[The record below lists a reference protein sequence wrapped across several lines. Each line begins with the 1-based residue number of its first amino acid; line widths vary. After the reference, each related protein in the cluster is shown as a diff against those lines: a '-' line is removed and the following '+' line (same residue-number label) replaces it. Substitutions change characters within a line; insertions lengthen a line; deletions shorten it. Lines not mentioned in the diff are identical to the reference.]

1 MENNKKFN
9 ASEIVGVVASLV
21 YSLYYLRV
29 IYLPLW
35 QNFISYSSRSYTESA
50 VWDLVLIFLPNIP
63 LALFFT
69 FAPIRPKYKIILS
82 VWLIVVCLML
92 IYINNFRGITPVIY
106 MTPFLLPISFGLFK
120 YFKQE

>member
-35 QNFISYSSRSYTESA
+35 QSFISYSPRSYTESA
-50 VWDLVLIFLPNIP
+50 VWDLVLIFVPNIP

-82 VWLIVVCLML
+82 AWLIVVCSIL
-92 IYINNFRGITPVIY
+92 IFTNNFHGIIPVIY
-106 MTPFLLPISFGLFK
+106 MTPFLSPIAFGLFK
-120 YFKQE
+120 YFQQE

>member
-9 ASEIVGVVASLV
+9 ASEIVGFVVSLV

-35 QNFISYSSRSYTESA
+35 QNFISYSSQSYTESA
-50 VWDLVLIFLPNIP
+50 VWDLMLIFIANIP
-63 LALFFT
+63 LALFLT

-82 VWLIVVCLML
+82 VWLIVVCLIL
-92 IYINNFRGITPVIY
+92 IYLNSSYNIISVIY
-106 MTPFLLPISFGLFK
+106 MTPFLLPIALGLFK
-120 YFKQE
+120 YFQQE